1 MKLTKGKRL
10 LLTLILGMFAVG
22 FTGCSE
28 AVRTN
33 VTFTSENTAEY
44 KFTQGVDQATLAIL
58 AEMEGKTVDEMK
70 QEYAQMGYE
79 VTDEM
84 IDNTTYFMISMS
96 GSGTLSEVETA
107 FAENMGYEKVCLN
120 QKMFYAYYNVESAT
134 MSGAGKAMT
143 SAEMAELCRL
153 AGADDM
159 DGMNMN
165 IRQEFSVTFAAPVVK
180 TNGSV
185 DPANPNC
192 VTWVYTD
199 AQKSKAFYA
208 MTAAA
213 DGTAKVT
220 SVKNK
225 KNYKKNVTIKVAK
238 AGSLAKLTLDGKA
251 VKPGKVVKTNGQ
263 HELICWSLDG
273 KVQKLKFVIDKKK
286 PIIYGAKNGKTYK
299 RAVTLSF
306 EDLHSGIASVT
317 VNGKKIS
324 AKKYEGYTVKKNG
337 TYKVVIKDK
346 AGNQRSIT
354 FKIKR

>member
-10 LLTLILGMFAVG
+10 LLTVILGILAVG

-28 AVRTN
+28 ATRAN
-33 VTFTSENTAEY
+33 VSFTSENTAEY
-44 KFTQGVDQATLAIL
+44 KFSQGVDQTTLAFL
-58 AEMEGKTVDEMK
+58 AEMDGKTVDELK
-70 QEYAQMGYE
+70 QEYVQMGYE
-79 VTDEM
+79 VADET
-84 IDNTTYFMISMS
+84 IDNKDYLMLSMS
-96 GSGTLSEVETA
+96 GSGTLAEVETA
-107 FAENMGYEKVCLN
+107 FAANMGYDKVCLN
-120 QKMFYAYYNVESAT
+120 QKMFYAYYDA
-134 MSGAGKAMT
+134 SGAMMGGDEDMMT
-143 SAEMAELCRL
+143 SAQKEAIEQL

-159 DGMNMN
+159 DGMNVN

-180 TNGSV
+180 TNGTV
-185 DPANPNC
+185 DPENPNR

-199 AQKSKAFYA
+199 SQKSKAFYA
-208 MTAAA
+208 ATAAA
-213 DGTAKVT
+213 SGTAKVT

-225 KNYKKNVTIKVAK
+225 KNYKKNVTIKVSN
-238 AGSLAKLTLDGKA
+238 AGSLAKLTLDGKT
-251 VKPGKVVKTNGQ
+251 VKPGKVVKANGE

-273 KVQKLKFVIDKKK
+273 KAQKLIFVVDKKK

-324 AKKYEGYTVKKNG
+324 SKKYEGYTVKKNG

-346 AGNQRSIT
+346 AGNSRSIT